1 MKKKIIGVMLSAMML
16 TVTILSGCSSTPSG
30 QFLKYYRV

>member
-1 MKKKIIGVMLSAMML
+1 MENTMKMYITADEVAELLGV
-16 TVTILSGCSSTPSG
+16 SSTPSG